1 MSIINITDDIDDMSL
16 CNSTD
21 NNNNMVLEISPLL
34 IIMITI
40 VPCSLSFL
48 CLISISIYTLVKNK
62 K

>member
-1 MSIINITDDIDDMSL
+1 MNITDITDDIENN
-16 CNSTD
+16 CTD
-21 NNNNMVLEISPLL
+21 YNNNMVLEISPIL

-48 CLISISIYTLVKNK
+48 CLISISIYTLVKNLLNK